1 MFVEPKFFKNNSG
14 SLVGSSIQSGTKK
27 QSKGTDTFRH
37 VVRLNGSIA
46 AYYKESVMKKTK
58 LRVFD
63 NHVFKISILSNTG
76 FTKSTYNSLKD

>member
-46 AYYKESVMKKTK
+46 AYYKESVMK
-58 LRVFD
+58 
-63 NHVFKISILSNTG
+63 
-76 FTKSTYNSLKD
+76 